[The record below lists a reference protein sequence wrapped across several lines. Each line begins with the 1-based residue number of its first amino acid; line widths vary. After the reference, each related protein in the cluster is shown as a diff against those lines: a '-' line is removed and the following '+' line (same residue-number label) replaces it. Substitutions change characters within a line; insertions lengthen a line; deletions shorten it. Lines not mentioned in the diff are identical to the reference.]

1 MRHELSREEKIL
13 GAIIAATIVVVFAV
27 GLYFEYT
34 WWRGASIVTAV
45 GGMLIIFLAFRL
57 YGRKVKEGKCTTSKG
72 GR

>member
-13 GAIIAATIVVVFAV
+13 GGIIAVTIMVVFVV

-45 GGMLIIFLAFRL
+45 GGMAIIFLAFKF
-57 YGRKVKEGKCTTSKG
+57 YARKARGEQSSISNG